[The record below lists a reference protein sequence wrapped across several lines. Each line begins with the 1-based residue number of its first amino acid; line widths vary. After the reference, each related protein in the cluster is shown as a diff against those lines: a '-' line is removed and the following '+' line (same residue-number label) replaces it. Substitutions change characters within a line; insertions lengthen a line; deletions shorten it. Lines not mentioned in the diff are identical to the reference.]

1 MECTEDI
8 WLDNE
13 EYIRMFNKKA
23 AQLRIPLTGGLD
35 LTYRCNL
42 RCVHCY
48 LRDYPNNML
57 HKEMNTKEVLS
68 VIDEVTEA
76 GCLYF
81 LITGGEPFLR
91 KDFPEIYR
99 HAKNNGLLVT
109 VFTNGTLI
117 TDEILEL
124 FIGLPPRVVE
134 ISLYGATASTYEKIT
149 GLSGSYEKCLDGIR
163 RLLDNKINVGLKTIL
178 MTLNRHEFFDIEN
191 MAKELG
197 VKFRFDAAI
206 FPRFNGDKTPLNLRV
221 TPGDAAE
228 KDFSDKE
235 KVRKWKKYFDRSG
248 EPLSSDKL
256 YNCGAGVTGFHIDP
270 YGYLK
275 PCIMINN
282 ISYNLL
288 GGNFLTGWRDVIS
301 GILDKKAGNVS
312 SCNQCENRHLC
323 DFCPAFFA
331 LENGAED
338 IRSEYLCALGNQR
351 VKMIHK
357 N

>member
-1 MECTEDI
+1 MECKEAI

-13 EYIRMFNKKA
+13 EYLRKFNKKS
-23 AQLRIPLTGGLD
+23 AQLRIPLSGGLD
-35 LTYRCNL
+35 LTHRCNL

-48 LRDYPNNML
+48 LRDYSHNIL
-57 HKEMNTKEVLS
+57 HKEMSTKKILS
-68 VIDEVTEA
+68 VINEVTEA

-81 LITGGEPFLR
+81 LITGGEPLLR

-109 VFTNGTLI
+109 IFTNGTLI

-124 FIGLPPRVVE
+124 FSDLPPRVVE

-149 GLSGSYEKCLDGIR
+149 KVSGSYEKCLDGIK
-163 RLLDNKINVGLKTIL
+163 RLLVNKINVGLKTIL
-178 MTLNRHEFFDIEN
+178 MTLNSHEFFDIEN

-206 FPRFNGDKTPLNLRV
+206 FPRFNGDKTTLSLRV
-221 TPGDAAE
+221 SPEDAAE

-235 KVRKWKKYFDRSG
+235 RVRKWKKYFDRSK
-248 EPLSSDKL
+248 EQVLSDKL
-256 YNCGAGVTGFHIDP
+256 YNCGAGITGFHIDP

-282 ISYNLL
+282 ITYNLL
-288 GGNFLTGWRDVIS
+288 EGNFLTGWQDVIS
-301 GILDKKAGNVS
+301 RIQDIKAGNLY
-312 SCNQCENRHLC
+312 SCNHCESRLLC
-323 DFCPAFFA
+323 DFCPAFLL
-331 LENGAED
+331 LENSAEGV
-338 IRSEYLCALGNQR
+338 RSEYLCAIGNHRFQLL
-351 VKMIHK
+351 HK